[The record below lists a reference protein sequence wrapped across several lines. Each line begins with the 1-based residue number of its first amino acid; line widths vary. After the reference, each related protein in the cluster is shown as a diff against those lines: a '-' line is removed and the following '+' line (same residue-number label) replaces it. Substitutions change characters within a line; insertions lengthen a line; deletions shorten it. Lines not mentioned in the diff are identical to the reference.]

1 MKRPTFFFLLILIFS
16 AENAFFAE
24 EGSLEP
30 KELTLTVQEAVDYA
44 RTNSRVVAVPKAGVP
59 LTTVQQKINALIE
72 ENFVQDETLSFEAAG
87 DFSDMIEMGKGFVI
101 VIIMAMVLVFAVM
114 ASQFESLKDP
124 FIIYFTIP
132 LSFIGVALIYWMV
145 GQSLS
150 MMSILGVL
158 MLVGVIVN
166 NGIVLVDA
174 ANNLRKNGMS
184 LEEACVESAKSRLR
198 PILMT
203 SLAMVIGL
211 LPMMFA
217 SGVGKN
223 GNQTLGAAAV
233 GGMLIG
239 TLCQL
244 FVVPTL
250 FVIFQS
256 IQEKFSPMKFEGDDE
271 ESDVTTELAQYAN
284 RPVEYK
290 LQK

>member
-59 LTTVQQKINALIE
+59 LTTVQARINALIE

-166 NGIVLVDA
+166 NGIVLV
-174 ANNLRKNGMS
+174 
-184 LEEACVESAKSRLR
+184 
-198 PILMT
+198 
-203 SLAMVIGL
+203 
-211 LPMMFA
+211 
-217 SGVGKN
+217 
-223 GNQTLGAAAV
+223 GAAMIQPINLTV
-233 GGMLIG
+233 LGGLGFG
-239 TLCQL
+239 T
-244 FVVPTL
+244 VMTL
-250 FVIFQS
+250 FIMPAVYYVFNRRG
-256 IQEKFSPMKFEGDDE
+256 EKKRA
-271 ESDVTTELAQYAN
+271 ES
-284 RPVEYK
+284 
-290 LQK
+290 